1 MSVTIRDIAKIAGVS
16 VSTVSKAL
24 NNNTAVKPSTMARIK
39 QISEQLGYQPNI
51 AAQSLV
57 SKKSRTIGAVW
68 PNVDRA
74 ILSTLAS
81 KINDL
86 LNERGYSMILSINPT
101 ESAVQLF
108 NRIQVDA
115 VLIFDRSDP
124 TSYDGNIT
132 SNVPIICYGEPASKG
147 FPSVYVNRRKAV
159 YKAVEHLAKLGH
171 KRISYIGDISNRRI
185 SQQEKYLGFMDAVI
199 EFGLTTDPN
208 MTCNSNG
215 LDQHQGYETAK
226 KLLASSYK
234 PTAIISGSYDLSIGI
249 MQALQEKNIEMPYDI
264 SLISYD
270 NLPQMG
276 KLPTPLTSVGGQI
289 DEVAECIVTSLLQM
303 TDGEEPPALIQS
315 IEPVLI
321 ERKSC
326 AAPITELA

>member
-1 MSVTIRDIAKIAGVS
+1 MKVTIRDIARIAGVS

-24 NNNTAVKPSTMARIK
+24 NNHADVKPATMKKIK

-57 SKKSRTIGAVW
+57 SRKSRTIGGVW

-81 KINDL
+81 KVNDL

-101 ESAVQLF
+101 ETAVQLF

-124 TSYDGNIT
+124 TTYTGNIT
-132 SNVPIICYGEPASKG
+132 SQVPILCYGEPASKG
-147 FPSVYVNRRKAV
+147 FPSVYVDRRKAIFDSV
-159 YKAVEHLAKLGH
+159 KYLATLGH
-171 KRISYIGDISNRRI
+171 QRISYIGDISNRRI
-185 SQQEKYLGFMDAVI
+185 SQQEKYLGFMDGII
-199 EFGLTTDPN
+199 EFGLTTDPD
-208 MTCNSNG
+208 MALNSNG
-215 LDQHQGYETAK
+215 LNSYEGYETAR
-226 KLLASSYK
+226 KLLKSTYK
-234 PTAIISGSYDLSIGI
+234 PTAIISGSYDLSLGI
-249 MQALQEKNIEMPYDI
+249 IQALQANNMHIPEDI
-264 SLISYD
+264 SLVSYD
-270 NLPQMG
+270 NLPQMD

-289 DEVAECIVTSLLQM
+289 DEVANQIVHSLLQM
-303 TDGEEPPALIQS
+303 IEGKELPSLNQL

-321 ERKSC
+321 KRGTC
-326 AAPITELA
+326 APPASQLA

>member
-1 MSVTIRDIAKIAGVS
+1 MKVTIRDIARIAGVS

-24 NNNTAVKPSTMARIK
+24 NNNSAVKPSTRERIK

-57 SKKSRTIGAVW
+57 SRKSRTIGAVW

-101 ESAVQLF
+101 ETAVQLF

-124 TSYDGNIT
+124 TTYDGNIT
-132 SNVPIICYGEPASKG
+132 SQVPVLCYGEPASKG
-147 FPSVYVNRRKAV
+147 FPSVYVDRRKAIF
-159 YKAVEHLAKLGH
+159 KSVEYLANLGH
-171 KRISYIGDISNRRI
+171 QRISYIGDISNRRI
-185 SQQEKYLGFMDAVI
+185 SQQEKYLGFMDGII
-199 EFGLTTDPN
+199 EFGLSTHPN
-208 MTCNSNG
+208 MTLNSNG
-215 LDQHQGYETAK
+215 LDSHEGYVTARR
-226 KLLASSYK
+226 LLESSYK
-234 PTAIISGSYDLSIGI
+234 PTAIISGSYDLSVGI
-249 MQALQEKNIEMPYDI
+249 MQAIQVEHLRIPEDI

-270 NLPQMG
+270 NLPQMS

-289 DEVAECIVTSLLQM
+289 DDVASQIVHSLLQM
-303 TDGEEPPALIQS
+303 IEGQENPSLIQS

-321 ERKSC
+321 ERESC
-326 AAPITELA
+326 LPPSTELT